1 MPIEPVKIPQ
11 NVHIEDR
18 IIGPLSLRQIM
29 IIAIGGGFSYAL
41 YSSLVKAYGQIG
53 IPITIIVWVPA
64 LIATAFALVRINDL
78 SLMRICFLT
87 MERMSKAPVRTWA
100 PRTGI
105 SINIRIAGREDKNAK
120 QRPPSPSENPQARK
134 IRELSSLVDTTFS
147 PALDANQG
155 DPTTVDPGEP
165 QKETSPSTTTDHE
178 DHDFLGDIP
187 PEVEGPRPPSLPVN
201 PNRIAVDQKSDKGN
215 PFGLSDLSVFRDV
228 FPPSR

>member
-1 MPIEPVKIPQ
+1 MSIEPVKIPQ

-41 YSSLVKAYGQIG
+41 YSSLIKAYGQIG
-53 IPITIIVWVPA
+53 IPITVIVWIPA
-64 LIATAFALVRINDL
+64 AIATAFALVKINDL

-105 SINIRIAGREDKNAK
+105 SINIRITGRDDKNAK
-120 QRPPSPSENPQARK
+120 RRPAPPSENPEERK

-147 PALDANQG
+147 PALDAIQADATAG
-155 DPTTVDPGEP
+155 ESGTMQQQSSQSTVKQRE
-165 QKETSPSTTTDHE
+165 EE
-178 DHDFLGDIP
+178 DMLDDIVT
-187 PEVEGPRPPSLPVN
+187 EEEGPRPPSAPVN
-201 PNRIAVDQKSDKGN
+201 PNRIAVDQKGKGN